1 MGITIFS
8 KNLSNDMGYGGFR
21 RLRRTIGNLIPCDE
35 LREHYML
42 LDDVGFT
49 DDKEF
54 YKKYDAKTERLYRKY
69 RKKYGKIIDFLYCSD
84 CEGKFGH
91 YTAIMLLN
99 LIGDY
104 DDDQIYGY
112 AGWEKPMRLE
122 DFKDILKD
130 AVNTKSNWG
139 WR

>member
-8 KNLSNDMGYGGFR
+8 KNYSNDMSYSGFR
-21 RLRRTIGNLIPCDE
+21 RLRKTIASLIPCDE

-42 LDDVGFT
+42 LDDICFS

-54 YKKYDAKTERLYRKY
+54 YKKYDAKTEKLYRKY
-69 RKKYGKIIDFLYCSD
+69 QKKYGKIINFLYCSD
-84 CEGKFGH
+84 CEGKFGPH
-91 YTAIMLLN
+91 TASALLN

-112 AGWEKPMRLE
+112 PGWNKPMNFE
-122 DFKDILKD
+122 YFKDILKD
-130 AVNTKSNWG
+130 AKDTKSNWG
-139 WR
+139 WH